1 MHALYLTLSDN
12 QMDNV
17 NFLDISA
24 TGKVLYFT
32 GRQWESCQVAKTPDS
47 YLIRTL
53 YSIDEF
59 DLDSPDLS
67 YPYFV
72 ILPANFSRMGHIFSL
87 AEANELRKRYHQLN
101 QTRTRT
107 RTPNPNGGQHGMRMP
122 ESKVERAY
130 L

>member
-32 GRQWESCQVAKTPDS
+32 GRQWESCQVAKTSDS
-47 YLIRTL
+47 YLVRTL

-59 DLDSPDLS
+59 DLDSPDLN
-67 YPYFV
+67 PLHFV
-72 ILPANFSRMGHIFSL
+72 ILPADFSRLGHIFSL
-87 AEANELRKRYHQLN
+87 NEANELRKRYQYLN
-101 QTRTRT
+101 L
-107 RTPNPNGGQHGMRMP
+107 PSNGGQHGMRMP

-130 L
+130 RV